1 MPLFNIMLAEPA
13 SLTNEGLLP
22 RYLFDQPAPAPTLRL
37 SVIVPVRNEAAII
50 VQTLDALHNQKTNT
64 GQSLDPALYEVL
76 VLTNN
81 CTDDSYAR
89 VQQYQQQ
96 QPRFALHVANVQLGP
111 ERAHIGTVRRM
122 LMDEACRRL
131 LLAGHPRGIIASTD
145 GDTLVDRLWV
155 GQIIQEIDAGSD
167 AVGGRILTH
176 PDRGP
181 ARLPHLRD
189 ATYRHL
195 LAQAESLIDPCPYD
209 PWPRHF
215 QHFGASLAVTC
226 QAYIRAGRLPV
237 VRYLE
242 DDAFVKALQRI
253 DAKVRRSPAVR
264 VYTSARL
271 QGRVEVGLS
280 WQLQQWACQ
289 SSSGVCQQVEDPTL
303 SLTRFRLRHQLRLAW
318 ACRFDTGCMAQLRS
332 AAAQLGVSAGWV
344 LAQIATSTYFGQFW
358 ETVEQQFT
366 LHNASQPT
374 PFVPIVEAIAT
385 LRTL

>member
-1 MPLFNIMLAEPA
+1 MLAERRQVA
-13 SLTNEGLLP
+13 DEGSTTP
-22 RYLFDQPAPAPTLRL
+22 HLFDQPAPATTLRL
-37 SVIVPVRNEAAII
+37 TVIVPVRNEETII
-50 VQTLDALHNQKTNT
+50 TQTLDALRNQATST
-64 GQSLDPALYEVL
+64 GQPLDPALYEVL

-89 VQQYQQQ
+89 VRQYQREY
-96 QPRFALHVANVQLGP
+96 PGFALRVANLQLGP

-155 GQIIQEIDAGSD
+155 GQIIREIDAGND

-195 LAQAESLIDPCPYD
+195 LAQAEARIDPCPHD

-253 DAKVRRSPAVR
+253 DARLRRSPAVR

-280 WQLQQWACQ
+280 WQLQQWASQ
-289 SSSGVCQQVEDPTL
+289 SSSGICQQVENPAI
-303 SLTRFRLRHQLRLAW
+303 SLARFRLRHQLRQTW
-318 ACRFDTGCMAQLRS
+318 TCRYDTDCMAQLRP
-332 AAAQLGVSAGWV
+332 AAAQLGVSAGWL

-366 LHNASQPT
+366 LHIEHNPT
-374 PFVPIVEAIAT
+374 PSVPIVKAIAM